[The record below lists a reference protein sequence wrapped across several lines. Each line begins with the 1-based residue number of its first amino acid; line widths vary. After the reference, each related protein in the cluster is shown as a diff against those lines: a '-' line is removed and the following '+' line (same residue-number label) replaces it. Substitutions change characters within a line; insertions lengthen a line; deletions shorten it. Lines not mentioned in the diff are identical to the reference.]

1 MMQIEEINILDCVP
15 FKDSPFKVRDDSDMD
30 MLVDSIR
37 KFGVMYPIMIRPT
50 HDGMYEIVSGHR
62 RIHACRKAG
71 IDTVPALIREMDR
84 DEAVICLVDGNL
96 HRDSL
101 LPSEKAFA
109 YRMKVEALSHQ
120 GKTSV
125 QVGQK
130 SSRSYVAQSAGE
142 SESQVQRYIRL
153 TYLIKPILDLVDE
166 GRIALTPAV
175 ELSYLSQPIQ
185 QQLADIYEQQEITP
199 SYSQSV
205 QIRRLYENGHLT
217 EGRVRDI
224 MNQPKA
230 NQKEYIR
237 LPSER
242 FGKFLSRFRSRDEME
257 DYVAKALDY
266 YGRHLQKMRS
276 DRDSR

>member
-1 MMQIEEINILDCVP
+1 MQIEEISILDCVP
-15 FKDSPFKVRDDSDMD
+15 FRDSPFKVRDDSDME

-37 KFGVMYPIMIRPT
+37 KFGVMYPIMVRPT
-50 HDGMYEIVSGHR
+50 YDGMYEIVSGHR
-62 RIHACRKAG
+62 RVHACRKAG

-84 DEAVICLVDGNL
+84 DEAIICLVDGNL

-125 QVGQK
+125 QVGQM
-130 SSRSYVAQSAGE
+130 SSRSYVARSAGE

-175 ELSYLSQPIQ
+175 ELSYLSQPVQ
-185 QQLADIYEQQEITP
+185 QQITNIYEQMEITP
-199 SYSQSV
+199 SFSQTV
-205 QIRRLYENGHLT
+205 QIRKLSESGHLT
-217 EGRVRDI
+217 EDRLKEI
-224 MNQPKA
+224 MYQPKA

-237 LPSER
+237 LSSER
-242 FGKFLSRFRSRDEME
+242 FSKFLSRFRSRDEME

-266 YGRHLQKMRS
+266 YGRHLQRLRS

>member
-15 FKDSPFKVRDDSDMD
+15 FRDSPFKVKDDSDME

-37 KFGVMYPIMIRPT
+37 KFGVMYPVMVRPT
-50 HDGMYEIVSGHR
+50 EDGIYEIVSGHR

-71 IDTVPALIREMDR
+71 IETVPALIREMDR
-84 DEAVICLVDGNL
+84 DEAIICLVDGNL

-120 GKTSV
+120 GRTSV
-125 QVGQK
+125 QVGQM
-130 SSRSYVAQSAGE
+130 SSRSYVARSAGE
-142 SESQVQRYIRL
+142 SESQIQRYIRL

-175 ELSYLSQPIQ
+175 ELSYLPQPVQ
-185 QQLADIYEQQEITP
+185 QQISNIYEQMEITP

-205 QIRRLYENGHLT
+205 QIRKLHESGHLT
-217 EGRVRDI
+217 ENRLNEI
-224 MNQPKA
+224 MYQPKA

-237 LPSER
+237 ISSER
-242 FGKFLSRFRSRDEME
+242 FGKFLSRFRSREEME

-266 YGRHLQKMRS
+266 YGRHLQKIRS